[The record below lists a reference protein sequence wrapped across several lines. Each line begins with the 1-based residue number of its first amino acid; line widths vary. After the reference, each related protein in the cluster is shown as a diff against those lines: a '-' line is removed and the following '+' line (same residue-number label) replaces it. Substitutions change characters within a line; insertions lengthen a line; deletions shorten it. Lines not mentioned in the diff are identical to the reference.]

1 MIAEESQPREG
12 LKVASIT
19 ADALTEALRVLL
31 EEVYVG
37 PPDPKATWVT
47 TNALNSGVIR
57 TLESIP
63 FNLASQPPG
72 PGMNTIAA
80 HAAHLLFSLRLAW
93 RSMKGEDAYANVNW
107 SESWRI
113 PAVDEESWQEFK
125 NSLRCVHAD
134 LLAALRGNLPWDDG
148 DFLKGVISLVGHGA
162 YHLGAIRQI
171 QRELT
176 SGQFGRPDPET
187 IGAG

>member
-1 MIAEESQPREG
+1 MIAEESQPTEE
-12 LKVASIT
+12 LKGASIAT
-19 ADALTEALRVLL
+19 DALAEAMRELL

-37 PPDPKATWVT
+37 PPNPKATWVT
-47 TNALNSGVIR
+47 TNALNSGVIG

-72 PGMNTIAA
+72 PGMHTIAA
-80 HAAHLLFSLRLAW
+80 HATHLLFSLRLAC
-93 RSMKGEDAYANVNW
+93 RAMKGENPYANVNW
-107 SESWRI
+107 GESWLV
-113 PAVDEESWQEFK
+113 PAVDEESWQELK

-134 LLAALRGNLPWDDG
+134 LLAALTGNAPWGDG

-162 YHLGAIRQI
+162 YHLGAMRQI

-176 SGQFGRPDPET
+176 SGQFGRPDPRT
-187 IGAG
+187 IG

>member
-1 MIAEESQPREG
+1 MIAEEAQSKEG
-12 LKVASIT
+12 LKVAGIT
-19 ADALTEALRVLL
+19 ADALTEALRVLF

-47 TNALNSGVIR
+47 TNALNSGVIG

-63 FNLASQPPG
+63 FSLACQQPG
-72 PGMNTIAA
+72 PGMHTIAA
-80 HAAHLLFSLRLAW
+80 HAAHLLFSLRLAC

-107 SESWRI
+107 SESWRV

-125 NSLRCVHAD
+125 NGLRCVHAD
-134 LLAALRGNLPWDDG
+134 LLVALRGNVPWDDG

-171 QRELT
+171 QRELL
-176 SGQFGRPDPET
+176 
-187 IGAG
+187 AGS

>member
-1 MIAEESQPREG
+1 MIAEEAQSKEG
-12 LKVASIT
+12 LKVAGIT
-19 ADALTEALRVLL
+19 ADALTEALGILL

-47 TNALNSGVIR
+47 TNALNSGVIG

-63 FNLASQPPG
+63 FSLACQQPG
-72 PGMNTIAA
+72 PGMHTIAA
-80 HAAHLLFSLRLAW
+80 HATHLLFSLRLAC

-107 SESWRI
+107 SESWRV
-113 PAVDEESWQEFK
+113 PAVDGESWQEFK
-125 NSLRCVHAD
+125 NGLRCVHAD
-134 LLAALRGNLPWDDG
+134 LLVALRGNVPWDDG

-171 QRELT
+171 QRELL
-176 SGQFGRPDPET
+176 
-187 IGAG
+187 AGS

>member
-1 MIAEESQPREG
+1 MTAEEPRPVEG
-12 LKVASIT
+12 LNVGSIT
-19 ADALTEALRVLL
+19 TDALTEALGVLL

-47 TNALNSGVIR
+47 TNALNSGVIG
-57 TLESIP
+57 TLETIP
-63 FNLASQPPG
+63 FSLASQPPG
-72 PGMNTIAA
+72 PGRHTIAA
-80 HAAHLLFSLRLAW
+80 HATHLLFSLRLAC
-93 RSMKGEDAYANVNW
+93 RAMKGENPYANVNW
-107 SESWRI
+107 GESWLV
-113 PAVDEESWQEFK
+113 PAVDKESWQELK

-134 LLAALRGNLPWDDG
+134 LLAALAGNVPWDDG

-176 SGQFGRPDPET
+176 SGQF
-187 IGAG
+187 